1 MKDPYAALRIPEFK
15 FFIIA
20 RFCIIMALQ
29 IQRVAVGY
37 QIYDITG
44 DVFAL
49 GLMGLAEAIPSIAVS
64 LIAGHV
70 TDKYPR
76 KRIVMIALFVLTFCS
91 IILFFTSVNMQASIE
106 NYGVTI
112 IYSVIFLSGI
122 ARGFLGPAIF
132 AFMPQLLPNKEL
144 FQNAV
149 SWNST
154 TWQTASVVGPA
165 LGGLVYGLTNIQ
177 TTYAVDFGLMISAL
191 LFSLLIKSK
200 PLPVHSEK
208 YTLWESLTLGIK
220 FIFGNSIILSSISL
234 DLFAVLFG
242 GAVALLP
249 AFAKDILKCGPEGLG
264 ILQAAPAIGSVAMAL
279 AVTYFPLK
287 KAAGLKLLIAVA
299 GFGFCMIGFAISQY
313 FWLSFAILLLS
324 GLFDSVSVIVRSTLL
339 HTFTPEHMK
348 GRVSAVN
355 NVFIGSSNEI
365 GAFES
370 GLAARLMG
378 LVPSVIFGGSM
389 TLLVVTFM
397 TLKSKVIRKL
407 DL

>member
-1 MKDPYAALRIPEFK
+1 MSQS
-15 FFIIA
+15 
-20 RFCIIMALQ
+20 LQ
-29 IQRVAVGY
+29 N
-37 QIYDITG
+37 
-44 DVFAL
+44 L
-49 GLMGLAEAIPSIAVS
+49 G
-64 LIAGHV
+64 
-70 TDKYPR
+70 
-76 KRIVMIALFVLTFCS
+76 
-91 IILFFTSVNMQASIE
+91 
-106 NYGVTI
+106 
-112 IYSVIFLSGI
+112 IYSIYGVIFLSGI

-154 TWQTASVVGPA
+154 TWQTASVIGPA
-165 LGGLVYGLTNIQ
+165 IGGLVYGLTSVQ
-177 TTYAVDFGLMISAL
+177 TTYALDFGLMIFAL
-191 LFSLLIKSK
+191 LITLLIKSK

-220 FIFGNSIILSSISL
+220 FIFGNGIILSAISL

-249 AFAKDILKCGPEGLG
+249 AFAKDILHCGPEGLG

-279 AVTYFPLK
+279 TVTYYPIK
-287 KAAGLKLLIAVA
+287 KFAGMKLLIAVA
-299 GFGFCMIGFAISQY
+299 GFGLCMIGFAISEL
-313 FWLSFAILLLS
+313 FWISFAILILS

-370 GLAARLMG
+370 GLAARLLG

-389 TLLVVTFM
+389 TLLIVGFM
-397 TLKSKVIRKL
+397 TLKTKVLRKL

>member
-76 KRIVMIALFVLTFCS
+76 KSIVMIALFVLTFCS

-249 AFAKDILKCGPEGLG
+249 AFAKDVLKCGPEGLG

-279 AVTYFPLK
+279 IVTYFPLK

>member
-1 MKDPYAALRIPEFK
+1 MKDPYAALRVPEFK
-15 FFIIA
+15 YFIIA
-20 RFCIIMALQ
+20 RFCIIIALQ

-49 GLMGLAEAIPSIAVS
+49 GLMGLAEAIPSIGVS
-64 LIAGHV
+64 LIAGHI

-76 KRIVMIALFVLTFCS
+76 KRIVMYALFILTFCS
-91 IILFFTSVNMQASIE
+91 IILWGISLNMSQSLQ
-106 NYGVTI
+106 NLG
-112 IYSVIFLSGI
+112 IYSIYGVIFLSGI

-154 TWQTASVVGPA
+154 TWQTASVIGPA
-165 LGGLVYGLTNIQ
+165 IGGLVYGLTSVQ
-177 TTYAVDFGLMISAL
+177 TTYALDFGLMIFAL
-191 LFSLLIKSK
+191 LITLLIKSK

-220 FIFGNSIILSSISL
+220 FIFGNGIILSAISL

-249 AFAKDILKCGPEGLG
+249 AFAKDILHCGPEGLG

-279 AVTYFPLK
+279 TVTYYPIK
-287 KAAGLKLLIAVA
+287 KFAGMKLLIAVA
-299 GFGFCMIGFAISQY
+299 GFGLCMIGFAISEL
-313 FWLSFAILLLS
+313 FWISFAILILS

-370 GLAARLMG
+370 GLAARLLG

-389 TLLVVTFM
+389 TLLIVGFM
-397 TLKSKVIRKL
+397 TLKTKVLRKL